1 MTDHKQPDQAVPD
14 RPVPGPCRALPH
26 PGRAGLAGAL
36 GSAAAAVAGLVL
48 TGALVGGMA
57 GCAAALNL
65 VSNPSSTAGQGLVPY
80 RKASVGYPSLA
91 PLMRRVTPAVVNVAV
106 DAVVRIEENPLLR
119 DPDLRRFMERFGMDV
134 PKEGET
140 ERRQSVGSGV
150 IVDAELGYVLTNQH
164 LLEGATA
171 IEVTLKDRRS
181 YRARLLGAD
190 EGTDLAVLQ
199 IPAVNIKPLPLGD
212 SKALEV
218 GDFVIAIGNPF
229 GLGQTV
235 TSGIV
240 SAVGRSGVGDS
251 GLGELVQTD
260 ASINPGNSGGPLIN
274 LGGEVVGINTA
285 LIGPTGGNVGIG
297 FAVPSNRARA
307 ALERVLARQR

>member
-1 MTDHKQPDQAVPD
+1 MESPHSLFPQSGRT
-14 RPVPGPCRALPH
+14 RPAGNVRRALSVSL
-26 PGRAGLAGAL
+26 GLLLAGTLSGTLNGCAQLASLYHGPDWNPAL
-36 GSAAAAVAGLVL
+36 GRFPYHKAG
-48 TGALVGGMA
+48 A
-57 GCAAALNL
+57 
-65 VSNPSSTAGQGLVPY
+65 
-80 RKASVGYPSLA
+80 GYPSLA

-106 DAVVRIEENPLLR
+106 EAVVRIEENPILR

-150 IVDAELGYVLTNQH
+150 IVDAARGYVLTNQH

-171 IEVTLKDRRS
+171 IQVTLKDRRS

-190 EGTDLAVLQ
+190 EASDLALLQ
-199 IPAVNIKPLPLGD
+199 IPAVGVTPLPFGD

-240 SAVGRSGVGDS
+240 SAVGRTGVGDS
-251 GLGELVQTD
+251 ELGELVQTD

-274 LGGEVVGINTA
+274 LAGEVVGINTA
-285 LIGPTGGNVGIG
+285 LMGPTGGNVGIG

-307 ALERVLARQR
+307 ALERVLARRRGG